1 MRGRGAFSNPPNR
14 FEPRSRVPVD
24 PDDSSS
30 TEACWEFLGPA
41 IPTTVAID
49 STRTILA
56 RNDSPDI
63 PFDVSINPY
72 RGCEHGC
79 IYCFARPTHAY
90 LGHSPGIDFETKLIA
105 KPDAAALLRHELSK
119 PGYRC
124 SPIAL
129 GTNTDPY
136 QPIERTWMITRQI
149 LEVLAEHDHPVSIV
163 TKSAGVLRDLDILA
177 PMASKGLA
185 KVFVSVTTLDPTL
198 AQAMEPRAASPAR
211 RVEALREIHSAGIP
225 AGVLVSPI
233 IPGLTDHELEEI
245 LKAAAGAGVASAG
258 WLLVRLPLEVKTLF
272 EEWLRR
278 HFPSRAE
285 RVLGRIRAMREGQ
298 LNDPRFGSRMRGSG
312 PFAELL
318 RKRFEITCRR
328 LAIATTSAPLT
339 TALFRMP
346 GAPKPLFALDYTGT
360 LHEGSR

>member
-1 MRGRGAFSNPPNR
+1 MRGRGAFTNPPNR
-14 FEPRSRVPVD
+14 FEPRAIVPVD
-24 PDDSSS
+24 PDDAAS
-30 TEACWEFLGPA
+30 TDACWEFLGPA
-41 IPTTVAID
+41 LKTTVDID
-49 STRTILA
+49 TTRTIIA

-90 LGHSPGIDFETKLIA
+90 LGHSPGIDFETKLVA
-105 KPDAAALLRHELSK
+105 KPEAAALLRRELRK

-124 SPIAL
+124 TPLAL
-129 GTNTDPY
+129 GTNTDPF
-136 QPIERTWMITRQI
+136 QPIERTWKITRQI

-163 TKSAGVLRDLDILA
+163 TKSAGVLRDLDLLT
-177 PMASKGLA
+177 PMAAKGLA
-185 KVFVSVTTLDPTL
+185 KIFISVTTLDPAL
-198 AQAMEPRAASPAR
+198 ARAMEPRAASPAR
-211 RVEALREIHSAGIP
+211 RIETLREIASAGIP

-245 LKAAAGAGVASAG
+245 LKAAAGAGVTSAG

-278 HFPSRAE
+278 NFPTRAE
-285 RVLGRIRAMREGQ
+285 RVLGRIRAMRDGQ

-318 RKRFEITCRR
+318 RRRFEIACRR
-328 LAIATTSAPLT
+328 LGVATTSAPLT
-339 TALFRMP
+339 TALFRVP
-346 GAPKPLFALDYTGT
+346 GAPKPLFALDYTGS
-360 LHEGSR
+360 LHKGSR